1 MARIFG
7 HDSTMTSATSAL
19 VARGEAFLA
28 PCRSRRVRARRRST
42 TAPAVSA
49 SDRSERANDDAF
61 GTSSSSR
68 SPSASTPPR
77 STRARRDGRSP
88 FPLER
93 FASAGA
99 ATSGRFLWASRGV
112 TAGTGLRPLDQRR
125 DWFEQDF
132 FPEDD
137 ADRLRETDRR
147 GGGDARAT
155 ERDSRWA
162 REMRL
167 RHALIDSGSGDPDDP
182 SSEVGC
188 VVWDETASSAAEAL
202 LPAMCDWLAARY
214 PERYKRDEDSGG
226 VFLPELDGWATGP
239 LERLKGLDALKTC
252 AKLVQEDLCLVKEE
266 TLEEAWD
273 AADESFGT
281 SRDDGD
287 DFILG
292 DDETEKSFP
301 SETTRHAFRAGVVCF
316 SFDPRK
322 RHGKTLAGLHKP
334 VPGYA
339 SKMRRA
345 VSRVFSGLEPTK
357 PLWRANWA
365 LQNNA
370 EIVSTALEWHPSNV
384 KMGGVEKRARFATD
398 STFADEKHV
407 GYMDPLSSLPVTA
420 ADAGATMRL
429 RVEYET
435 VTRLPGPRDVSRWIL
450 FTVRTHMDALERL
463 DDETC
468 AALLRG
474 IEASDAAELE
484 YKSLGNAET
493 RGAVAA
499 YLAGRSAKIQIN
511 APTAN
516 NAIAGKTMT
525 KKRRATKSKCPMSGG
540 MFPTGNVSTSSADAE
555 ARASPPNADAAKK
568 ALEAPEGETREKEKE
583 REPPSEP
590 LEPLFFESGRGSV
603 ASRSRIDPWPSSAWG
618 VAKAR
623 APPAS
628 WYAAESAARREA
640 ETVFRRGWHFCGRAD
655 QAPRGAPGS
664 YFTATVGGT
673 SGATIVVVRGEDDT
687 LRAFWNVCRH
697 RAMEVV
703 PDPAAAAT
711 RSRAEAAAE
720 DAEAGLFRGFKK
732 KKKTKTKTNRG
743 FRSVTEDGF
752 ETVACDGGVLRDAC
766 MRCPYHGW
774 TYDLAG
780 ALTKVPRLS
789 GTERFETRENGLREI
804 AVDVW
809 GPFVWCA
816 FPTEDGRT
824 PRSSNDD
831 TRDASRSHATGTPRA
846 SPVAEWLGAGGAFLE
861 RCGAIPATGG
871 TGAEAGL
878 QFVTKR
884 VYHVNCNWKV
894 FVDNYLDGGYHV
906 PVAHPELAA
915 GVDMKTYETTI
926 EGNVVTQT
934 ARAAADG
941 KDETERNRRLKNG
954 DRPAMY
960 AYVYPNFMVNRYGPW
975 MDTNLVTPTSATTC
989 AVTFEYF
996 LEPDFA
1002 DDEAFVRDSL
1012 AASHVVQMEDVE
1024 LCEKVQRGM
1033 RSPGYEP
1040 GRYVALEKG
1049 MYHFH
1054 RKVWE
1059 DLTDDAE

>member
-28 PCRSRRVRARRRST
+28 PRRSRRVRARRRST

-540 MFPTGNVSTSSADAE
+540 MFPTGNVSTSSAD
-555 ARASPPNADAAKK
+555 
-568 ALEAPEGETREKEKE
+568 G
-583 REPPSEP
+583 
-590 LEPLFFESGRGSV
+590 
-603 ASRSRIDPWPSSAWG
+603 
-618 VAKAR
+618 
-623 APPAS
+623 
-628 WYAAESAARREA
+628 
-640 ETVFRRGWHFCGRAD
+640 
-655 QAPRGAPGS
+655 
-664 YFTATVGGT
+664 
-673 SGATIVVVRGEDDT
+673 
-687 LRAFWNVCRH
+687 
-697 RAMEVV
+697 
-703 PDPAAAAT
+703 
-711 RSRAEAAAE
+711 
-720 DAEAGLFRGFKK
+720 
-732 KKKTKTKTNRG
+732 
-743 FRSVTEDGF
+743 
-752 ETVACDGGVLRDAC
+752 
-766 MRCPYHGW
+766 
-774 TYDLAG
+774 
-780 ALTKVPRLS
+780 
-789 GTERFETRENGLREI
+789 
-804 AVDVW
+804 
-809 GPFVWCA
+809 
-816 FPTEDGRT
+816 
-824 PRSSNDD
+824 
-831 TRDASRSHATGTPRA
+831 
-846 SPVAEWLGAGGAFLE
+846 
-861 RCGAIPATGG
+861 
-871 TGAEAGL
+871 
-878 QFVTKR
+878 
-884 VYHVNCNWKV
+884 
-894 FVDNYLDGGYHV
+894 
-906 PVAHPELAA
+906 
-915 GVDMKTYETTI
+915 
-926 EGNVVTQT
+926 
-934 ARAAADG
+934 
-941 KDETERNRRLKNG
+941 
-954 DRPAMY
+954 
-960 AYVYPNFMVNRYGPW
+960 
-975 MDTNLVTPTSATTC
+975 
-989 AVTFEYF
+989 
-996 LEPDFA
+996 
-1002 DDEAFVRDSL
+1002 
-1012 AASHVVQMEDVE
+1012 
-1024 LCEKVQRGM
+1024 
-1033 RSPGYEP
+1033 
-1040 GRYVALEKG
+1040 
-1049 MYHFH
+1049 
-1054 RKVWE
+1054 
-1059 DLTDDAE
+1059 